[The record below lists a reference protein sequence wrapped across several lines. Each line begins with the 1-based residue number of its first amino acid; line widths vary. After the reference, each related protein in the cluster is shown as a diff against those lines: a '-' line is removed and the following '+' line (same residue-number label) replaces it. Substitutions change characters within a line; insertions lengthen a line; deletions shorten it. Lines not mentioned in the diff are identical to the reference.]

1 MKAPIAYIDIRTSAH
16 ATEDL
21 EKVKKAV
28 YNLFPEDCIDELTFK
43 KTVTKGHYGN
53 PITLFEAR
61 IKDKRLIGAFVGKIS
76 TNVSKLDRET
86 IIRGSNLFVERSN
99 LYLRLDKQAA
109 FEGQFKLQKADPIHI
124 RIHFTKRDEKR
135 IMEICQE
142 LGLTL

>member
-1 MKAPIAYIDIRTSAH
+1 MKVPIAYIDIRFSAH

-28 YNLFPEDCIDELTFK
+28 YNLFPEDCDKLTLK

-61 IKDKRLIGAFVGKIS
+61 IKDKRLIEAFIGKIS
-76 TNVSKLDRET
+76 TNMSELDRET

-99 LYLRLDKQAA
+99 LYLRLDKQGA
-109 FEGQFKLQKADPIHI
+109 FEGEFKLQKADPIHI
-124 RIHFTKRDEKR
+124 RIHFTKRDERR
-135 IMEICQE
+135 IMEICRE
-142 LGLTL
+142 LGLTP